1 MRCDVVLAG
10 VGGQG
15 VLAGAAII
23 AEAARRSGFTVKQ
36 GEIHGMSQRG
46 GAVSANLRIADG
58 PIESDL
64 IPLGTAA
71 MIWSLDPVEGLRYL
85 EYLAPD
91 GILVTSA
98 DPFVNIADYPE
109 LDDVLE
115 RVRSLDRSLVVP
127 TEALARQ
134 AGSGHASNVVLL
146 GAAAGFLPFEP
157 NVVKQAVADFFAPK
171 GEKVVGINKR
181 AFDLGR
187 EAAAAAAT
195 VNA

>member
-1 MRCDVVLAG
+1 MKCDVVLAG
-10 VGGQG
+10 VCGQG

-23 AEAARRSGFTVKQ
+23 AEAARRSGLAVKQ

-85 EYLAPD
+85 EYLDPD

-98 DPFVNIADYPE
+98 DPFVNITDYP
-109 LDDVLE
+109 DIDGVLGT
-115 RVRSLDRSLVVP
+115 VRSLRRSLVIE
-127 TEALARQ
+127 TEALARE
-134 AGSGHASNVVLL
+134 AGSARASNVVLL
-146 GAAAGFLPFEP
+146 GAAAAYLPVP
-157 NVVKQAVADFFAPK
+157 VDALRRAVADFFAAK
-171 GEKVVGINKR
+171 GEKVVGINAR
-181 AFDLGR
+181 AFELGR
-187 EAAAAAAT
+187 SAAAGAT
-195 VNA
+195 VET